1 MQATAWINS
10 LQTKKEAL
18 GVFFPGNETQSWILI
33 ARRFITLVWLWNCI
47 AFSRLTLFFLPRANI
62 QQR

>member
-1 MQATAWINS
+1 MQAAAWINS

-33 ARRFITLVWLWNCI
+33 ARRFITLV
-47 AFSRLTLFFLPRANI
+47 
-62 QQR
+62 